1 MASLK
6 DTVNLTT
13 QLNELTQRLHS
24 ELTEGDVDFE
34 KMVRLS
40 DEISEHADS
49 LAGAFTR
56 VNEALQEPLQSNGS
70 SSSSSRSSSRDS
82 RRETAGSKSG
92 GGDSSS

>member
-6 DTVNLTT
+6 DAVNLTT
-13 QLNELTQRLHS
+13 QLNDLTQQLHS

-49 LAGAFTR
+49 LAAAFTR
-56 VNEALQEPLQSNGS
+56 VNEALQEPLQAATNGS
-70 SSSSSRSSSRDS
+70 GNSGSRSSSR
-82 RRETAGSKSG
+82 ETASSGSKSS
-92 GGDSSS
+92 GGD

>member
-6 DTVNLTT
+6 DAVNLTQ
-13 QLNELTQRLHS
+13 QLNELTQQLHS

-34 KMVRLS
+34 KMVRIS

-56 VNEALQEPLQSNGS
+56 VNEALQAPLQANGS
-70 SSSSSRSSSRDS
+70 SSSGSGSRSS
-82 RRETAGSKSG
+82 RREPATAGSKSG
-92 GGDSSS
+92 GDGSS